1 MDKKHDI
8 EVIIQNKRYTLCG
21 YESEEYLQKIASY
34 INGLY
39 TEYKSKDFYRHL
51 EADMKNI
58 LLQIN
63 IADDYFKAK
72 KKIDDLKA
80 MNDQKNEEL
89 FDIKHEVI
97 AAQTELAEAKEE
109 IERLKKELDEA
120 NKRLLFSGKKGKR

>member
-8 EVIIQNKRYTLCG
+8 EVIIQDKRYTLCG

-51 EADMKNI
+51 ETDMKNI
-58 LLQIN
+58 MLQIN

-72 KKIDDLKA
+72 SKVEELKA
-80 MNDQKNEEL
+80 LNDQMNEEL

-97 AAQTELAEAKEE
+97 AAQADLAEAKEE

-120 NKRLLFSGKKGKR
+120 NKRLIYSGKKGKR